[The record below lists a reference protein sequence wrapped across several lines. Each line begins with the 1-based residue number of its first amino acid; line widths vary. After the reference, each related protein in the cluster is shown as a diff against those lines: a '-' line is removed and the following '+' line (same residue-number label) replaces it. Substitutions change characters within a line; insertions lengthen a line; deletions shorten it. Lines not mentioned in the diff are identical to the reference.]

1 MKEQAIK
8 NLMVQHNLPKNIAES
23 LVSVDG
29 TVDQAKLDLVK
40 AGISWGKNPASNA
53 QPEVVQSLLEQFEA
67 AKNSRNASLMLAL
80 RSQLSELGVH
90 NP

>member
-1 MKEQAIK
+1 
-8 NLMVQHNLPKNIAES
+8 
-23 LVSVDG
+23 
-29 TVDQAKLDLVK
+29 
-40 AGISWGKNPASNA
+40 
-53 QPEVVQSLLEQFEA
+53 LEQFEA